1 MTQLKKAQHSVHKFS
16 IDILIQGPS
25 NAAAMEKLLHLL
37 NRDADILDMKIQS
50 GAEIGSLL
58 DLMELMQQ
66 HNLAAPPFGSSS
78 TGQKLFKPTPHSN
91 ALEKQS
97 IECNKKKISLTTTK
111 HAPLQQQEQ
120 QSPPSLME
128 QINDHIQKQRL
139 IRLHINKG
147 HGVKLSIPCRILNF
161 DPDSQ
166 LMNVY
171 HVDEKQV
178 YAYYINE
185 IEEMII

>member
-1 MTQLKKAQHSVHKFS
+1 MTQLKKAQHSVYKFS

-37 NRDADILDMKIQS
+37 NRDADVLDMKIQS
-50 GAEIGSLL
+50 GAELGSLL
-58 DLMELMQQ
+58 DMMELMQQ
-66 HNLAAPPFGSSS
+66 HNLAATPFGSSS
-78 TGQKLFKPTPHSN
+78 TGQKLFNPTPHSN
-91 ALEKQS
+91 VLEKQR
-97 IECNKKKISLTTTK
+97 IEGNNNLSSSPTEQA
-111 HAPLQQQEQ
+111 APQQQAL

-128 QINDHIQKQRL
+128 QINDHIKKQRL

>member
-1 MTQLKKAQHSVHKFS
+1 MTQLKKAQQSVYKFS

-37 NRDADILDMKIQS
+37 NRDADVLDMKIQS
-50 GAEIGSLL
+50 GAELGSLL
-58 DLMELMQQ
+58 DMMELMQQ

-91 ALEKQS
+91 ALEKQR
-97 IECNKKKISLTTTK
+97 IEGNKKLTSSTTEQ
-111 HAPLQQQEQ
+111 ASSQQ
-120 QSPPSLME
+120 QSPPSLMD
-128 QINDHIQKQRL
+128 QINDHIKKQRL

>member
-1 MTQLKKAQHSVHKFS
+1 MTQLKKAQHSVYKFS

-37 NRDADILDMKIQS
+37 NRDADVLDMKIQS
-50 GAEIGSLL
+50 GADIGSLL

-91 ALEKQS
+91 AFEKQG
-97 IECNKKKISLTTTK
+97 IEGNKKKTSPTTEQ
-111 HAPLQQQEQ
+111 APSQQQEQ
-120 QSPPSLME
+120 PSPPSLME
-128 QINDHIQKQRL
+128 QINDHIKKQRL